1 MSYHLSVSGL
11 FFEYDSA
18 VEPLFSN
25 LDIHFPPGFTGVV
38 GANGSGKT
46 TLLKLLSGRL
56 KPERGNIAASG
67 EAVLCEQEVFFPP
80 ADMEAFFEAGDRYAF
95 RLRMN
100 LGLALDMLERWETL
114 SLGERKKIQ
123 IGTALWRQADILCLD
138 EPTNHLDAA
147 SRSMLIGELRTF
159 RGIGVLV
166 SHDRKLLDE
175 LCGQC
180 LFLAP
185 GVHVLRPGGITEGLA
200 QQEAELER
208 RLDLQQN
215 LKKELRRKK
224 AELQRRR
231 EKEQKSRN
239 ADSKRK
245 LDRHDHDGKGRID
258 AARISGSDRTASDL
272 AKLQA
277 KNVERTEMEL
287 SLLGKVRREQYGLK
301 IPYGTYAEKN
311 TLLEIPGQTI
321 HLSPDRRLA
330 VPDLRIEKHDRIALT
345 GSNGSGKTT
354 LLEHILPEIKLD
366 AAHVLYMPQELD
378 DTMTGEISSMLKSLR
393 RTEYSQ
399 VMNVVA
405 SLGSRPERLL
415 NPGQYSP
422 GEWRKLFFGLGVLR
436 DINLIIMDEPTNHL
450 DLPSLLCLEDALAS
464 CDCALFLIS
473 HDRLFLEKTCKRHWQ
488 IENGLLRKGFF
499 PD

>member
-100 LGLALDMLERWETL
+100 LGLALDLPERWETL

-200 QQEAELER
+200 
-208 RLDLQQN
+208 
-215 LKKELRRKK
+215 
-224 AELQRRR
+224 
-231 EKEQKSRN
+231 
-239 ADSKRK
+239 
-245 LDRHDHDGKGRID
+245 
-258 AARISGSDRTASDL
+258 
-272 AKLQA
+272 
-277 KNVERTEMEL
+277 
-287 SLLGKVRREQYGLK
+287 
-301 IPYGTYAEKN
+301 
-311 TLLEIPGQTI
+311 
-321 HLSPDRRLA
+321 
-330 VPDLRIEKHDRIALT
+330 
-345 GSNGSGKTT
+345 
-354 LLEHILPEIKLD
+354 
-366 AAHVLYMPQELD
+366 
-378 DTMTGEISSMLKSLR
+378 
-393 RTEYSQ
+393 
-399 VMNVVA
+399 
-405 SLGSRPERLL
+405 
-415 NPGQYSP
+415 
-422 GEWRKLFFGLGVLR
+422 
-436 DINLIIMDEPTNHL
+436 
-450 DLPSLLCLEDALAS
+450 
-464 CDCALFLIS
+464 
-473 HDRLFLEKTCKRHWQ
+473 
-488 IENGLLRKGFF
+488 
-499 PD
+499 